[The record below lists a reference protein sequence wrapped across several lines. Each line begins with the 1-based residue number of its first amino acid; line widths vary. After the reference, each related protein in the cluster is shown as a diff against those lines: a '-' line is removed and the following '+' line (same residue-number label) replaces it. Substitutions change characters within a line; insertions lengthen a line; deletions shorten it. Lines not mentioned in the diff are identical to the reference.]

1 VVQIKALDQDQDT
14 VTALTLVPDTVMGL
28 TPVLIQAA
36 VPDQDQDQDQDQ
48 ATSVEA
54 LVVFSAVVLVDQEDS
69 AAG

>member
-36 VPDQDQDQDQDQ
+36 VPDQDQDQDQ
-48 ATSVEA
+48 AASVEA

>member
-36 VPDQDQDQDQDQ
+36 VPDQDQDQ
-48 ATSVEA
+48 AASVEA